1 MIVSVLDR
9 FCPTWIIIVYNGLNV
24 YYSMLQNK
32 GKIFVVN
39 KRLRNLRRGANL
51 TQSELAQVL
60 GVTSATVGKYERG
73 DLEPNNEIILKLA
86 DYFHCTTD
94 YLLGRTNKPQ
104 YEAHTKLP
112 EAITKLGITEMEILK
127 GAEITSDDIKFFEDA
142 AKALRLLKILRT
154 KPEPESDDGG
164 QKR

>member
-1 MIVSVLDR
+1 M
-9 FCPTWIIIVYNGLNV
+9 
-24 YYSMLQNK
+24 
-32 GKIFVVN
+32 VN

-94 YLLGRTNKPQ
+94 YLPGAQTNPN
-104 YEAHTKLP
+104 
-112 EAITKLGITEMEILK
+112 
-127 GAEITSDDIKFFEDA
+127 
-142 AKALRLLKILRT
+142 T
-154 KPEPESDDGG
+154 KPTLNYLRPLRNSGLR
-164 QKR
+164 KWKF